1 MNQKSPL
8 LKRSGRN
15 ISLPFF
21 VSMYLTHKF
30 EGTNGFSQYILD
42 LILNDLC
49 KNEDFTNEFPS
60 ELKMLG
66 R

>member
-15 ISLPFF
+15 ISIPFF
-21 VSMYLTHKF
+21 VSMFLTHKF
-30 EGTNGFSQYILD
+30 DGTNKFSQYVLD
-42 LILNDLC
+42 LILDDLC
-49 KNEDFTNEFPS
+49 KDEDFVNEFSS
-60 ELKMLG
+60 ELKRLG